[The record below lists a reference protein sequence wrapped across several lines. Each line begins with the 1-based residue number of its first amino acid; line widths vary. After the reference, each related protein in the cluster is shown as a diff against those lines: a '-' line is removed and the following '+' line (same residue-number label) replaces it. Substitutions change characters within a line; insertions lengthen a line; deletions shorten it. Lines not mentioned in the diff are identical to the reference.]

1 MADITL
7 PDMTNIWASQGDK
20 TAPDL
25 MKFNVGWEVEIPP
38 RQIENYIQW
47 RQDTAINYL
56 LQKGVPEWNSLVE
69 YQANRSIVQFGGK
82 LYLAIVTHTGVTP
95 PDPTNWRRLN
105 LEAGDFGTAAWRN
118 VGTGSTELIES
129 SRVVQTVGNSVTNIM
144 SQKAVTDALGTVLPP
159 GIIVPFAANNP
170 PTGWLIC
177 DGSAVSRT
185 TYASLFNIIGITYGE
200 GNGST
205 TFNLPDLRNMF
216 IRGIDASRAIGS
228 IQQDQNKSHNHTGS
242 IASAG
247 NHVHSASTSISAD
260 GNHSHVGSTSAGGEH
275 IHAVPGRQNEDIDT
289 GGVAAGGSSIT
300 AYESTTSAG
309 NHSHS
314 ISTNV
319 AGNHA
324 HAAST
329 SIAAAGAHTHAVTI
343 NNNGGTEARPIN
355 IGLNYIIKI

>member
-69 YQANRSIVQFGGK
+69 YQANKSIVQLGGK

-105 LEAGDFGTAAWRN
+105 LEAGDFGTAAWRD
-118 VGTGSTELIES
+118 VGTGPTELIES

-144 SQKAVTDALGTVLPP
+144 SQKAVTDALGTALPP

-185 TYASLFNIIGITYGE
+185 TYASLFNIIGTTYGV

-242 IASAG
+242 TASAG
-247 NHVHSASTSISAD
+247 NHTHSATTSVAAN
-260 GNHSHVGSTSAGGEH
+260 GNHSHVGSTSVGGEH
-275 IHAVPGRQNEDIDT
+275 IHGGAGRT
-289 GGVAAGGSSIT
+289 GSGQHAFAENGGGYVAPTGNTTPAG
-300 AYESTTSAG
+300 A
-309 NHSHS
+309 HSHS

-319 AGNHA
+319 AGNHT
-324 HAAST
+324 HSAST
-329 SIAAAGAHTHAVTI
+329 SVAAAGAHTHAVTI

-355 IGLNYIIKI
+355 IGLNYIIKT